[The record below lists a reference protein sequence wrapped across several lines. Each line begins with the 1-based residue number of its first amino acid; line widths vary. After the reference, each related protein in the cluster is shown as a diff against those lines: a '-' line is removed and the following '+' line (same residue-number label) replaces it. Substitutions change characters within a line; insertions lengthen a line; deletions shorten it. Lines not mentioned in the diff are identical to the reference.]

1 MLSELLQIIWTS
13 IKVSGLSVLIA
24 AAVALPAAV
33 ALMVYRFPG
42 RRALILIN
50 QTLMAAPTVVI
61 GLLLYMLLS
70 RSGPLG
76 SLGLLYTPAAITIG
90 QAVLVLPI
98 ITGFSYSA
106 LQQVDSRA
114 RLTAVSLG
122 ANSMQ
127 VGWLVIQEARLAL
140 VMAVLAAFARAISE
154 IGIAMMLGGNIRHA
168 TRTMTTA
175 IALESAKG
183 DFTNSIILGCV
194 LLVITLGI
202 NVAVFYFTGSHE
214 LDE

>member
-1 MLSELLQIIWTS
+1 MLSELAEIIWVS
-13 IKVSGLSVLIA
+13 LKVSGLSVIIA
-24 AAVALPAAV
+24 GALALPTAVAL
-33 ALMVYRFPG
+33 LVYRFPG
-42 RRALILIN
+42 RRGLIVVN

-61 GLLLYMLLS
+61 GLLLYLLLS

-76 SLGLLYTPAAITIG
+76 SLGLLYTPAAIVVG

-114 RLTAVSLG
+114 RLTAVRLG
-122 ANSMQ
+122 ASQMQ
-127 VGWLVIQEARLAL
+127 AGWLVIREARLAL

-175 IALESAKG
+175 IALESHKG
-183 DFTNSIILGCV
+183 DFTASIILGCV
-194 LLVITLGI
+194 LLAITLGI
-202 NVAVFYFTGSHE
+202 NLAVFSFTGSQE
-214 LDE
+214 PDE